1 MQPIHSASAMTRA
14 GGVSVRKMALTTM
27 LAVLSFV
34 LSTFVYFPAMAPF
47 QHFCNLLGAVFLG
60 PWYGWAAAALTGLL
74 RMVLTGRTIQA
85 LVGAVFGAF
94 LSALL
99 YQKTRK
105 LWLAYAGE
113 VFGTGILSAI
123 AVYPLMR
130 LFYGLPP
137 HSPFYYIP
145 FYVPSAAVGGGM
157 GCAVLLLLRHSG
169 ALNRMLN
176 QLNR

>member
-1 MQPIHSASAMTRA
+1 MKEI
-14 GGVSVRKMALTTM
+14 LY
-27 LAVLSFV
+27 AVLV
-34 LSTFVYFPAMAPF
+34 LGIM
-47 QHFCNLLGAVFLG
+47 
-60 PWYGWAAAALTGLL
+60 
-74 RMVLTGRTIQA
+74 
-85 LVGAVFGAF
+85 GAVFGAF

>member
-14 GGVSVRKMALTTM
+14 GGVSVRKMALTAM

-60 PWYGWAAAALTGLL
+60 PWYGLAAAALTGLL

-145 FYVPSAAVGGGM
+145 FYLS
-157 GCAVLLLLRHSG
+157 LIHI
-169 ALNRMLN
+169 
-176 QLNR
+176 

>member
-1 MQPIHSASAMTRA
+1 MKATVYEPAMTRA
-14 GGVSVRKMALTTM
+14 GGVSVRKMVLTAM

-60 PWYGWAAAALTGLL
+60 PWYGLAAAALTGVL
-74 RMVLTGRTIQA
+74 RMVVTGRTIQA

-99 YQKTRK
+99 YQKTHK
-105 LWLAYAGE
+105 LWCAYAGE
-113 VFGTGILSAI
+113 VFGTGILSAV

-137 HSPFYYIP
+137 HTPLYYIP
-145 FYVPSAAVGGGM
+145 FYVPASVVGGLM
-157 GCAVLLLLRHSG
+157 GCCVITILKRSG
-169 ALNRMLN
+169 SLDRMLE